1 MGKKCIAIVGPTAS
15 GKTPVAIELARKL
28 NSEIIS
34 ADSRQVYKHI
44 PIASAIPSML
54 ERQGIKHY
62 FLEELELDEKF
73 NAGEFGRKGRVII
86 ENIFSR
92 EKTPVIVGGSGLYIQ
107 SLIDGFFEEE
117 IKDEEIRKKLFD
129 DLEKY
134 GKEYLYNKLLEIDI
148 ESAQKITP
156 NFYRRIIRA
165 LEVYYVS
172 GKKISDLHKEKPEIN
187 FETVQIGIHLDR
199 NILYEQINKRV
210 DDMISK
216 GLLKEVEWLK
226 ENGYHYSTHNSLNT
240 VGIKEVFKYFEGEYT
255 YYNMIEMI
263 KQNTR
268 RYAKRQL
275 SWFRRD
281 KRINWINIENKI
293 DTAEILKL
301 IN

>member
-1 MGKKCIAIVGPTAS
+1 MNKKCIAIVGPTAS
-15 GKTPVAIELARKL
+15 GKTSVSIELAKKL
-28 NSEIIS
+28 DTEIIS

-44 PIASAIPSML
+44 PIASAIPTIQ

-62 FLEELELDEKF
+62 LLEEFELDTAF
-73 NAGEFGRKGRVII
+73 NAGEIGRQGREII

-92 EKTPVIVGGSGLYIQ
+92 GKTPVIVGGSGLYIQ

-117 IKDEEIRKKLFD
+117 IKDEEIRKKLYD

-134 GKEYLYNKLLEIDI
+134 GKDYLYNKLLEVDM

-172 GKKISDLHKEKPEIN
+172 GKKISDLHKEKPVIG
-187 FETVQIGIHLDR
+187 FETVQVGIQFDR
-199 NILYEQINKRV
+199 NILYDRINNRV

-216 GLLKEVEWLK
+216 GLVKEVEWLK
-226 ENGYHYSTHNSLNT
+226 DNGFHYSTHNSLNT
-240 VGIKEVFKYFEGEYT
+240 VGIKEVFKYFEAEYT
-255 YYNMIEMI
+255 YEKMIEMI

-275 SWFRRD
+275 SWFRRE
-281 KRINWINIENKI
+281 KRINWINFEQKV
-293 DTAEILKL
+293 DVEEILKL
-301 IN
+301 LD